1 MVGHLINFNIQT
13 SLDVCKNGKFSNG
26 ENLLFHKKTVQNE
39 SVITE
44 RVITILLYRSG
55 TIDINL
61 CFTFIIP
68 SFYFAS

>member
-13 SLDVCKNGKFSNG
+13 SLDVCKNDNFSNG
-26 ENLLFHKKTVQNE
+26 ENLLFQKKTVQNE

-55 TIDINL
+55 RWKSSDQRWN
-61 CFTFIIP
+61 
-68 SFYFAS
+68 SS